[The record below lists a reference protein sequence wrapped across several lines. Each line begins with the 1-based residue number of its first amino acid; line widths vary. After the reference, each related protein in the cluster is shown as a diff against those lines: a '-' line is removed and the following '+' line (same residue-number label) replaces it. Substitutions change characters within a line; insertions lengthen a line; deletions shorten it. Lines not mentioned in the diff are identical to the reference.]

1 MSVVFALATPPAKS
15 AICVFRV
22 SGAGCLDGLSKLIKG
37 SGYNFGSFHLKSFFG
52 VDGLIDKAG
61 LVVFKGPNSYTG
73 EDSFEVYAHGS
84 LGVMSAL
91 VKAFEG
97 VGFEE
102 AAGGEFTK
110 RAFLNNKI
118 SLNEAE
124 SVADLID
131 AVDEKEIRLVGRS
144 LFGELSKDI
153 IMLAESIDFL
163 RVRVEAE
170 IDFSDEGNE
179 YLDGGLLDDL
189 LVVKN
194 NVASFI
200 SGCVNKKNH
209 YQKNNVLLVG
219 PVNSGKSSVFNR
231 LLGFERAIVSDMPGT
246 TRDIVSSELFYE
258 SNSFA
263 VFDSAGLRDTDDFV
277 EGVGIKN
284 TLKEIKS
291 ADLVVGVFEIYN
303 KDMIDKF
310 KNLSKDG
317 AFVCIQ
323 NKIDINSKEE
333 GFFDCCVSAKT
344 GDGFED
350 LKQIVVSFFD
360 SDMGIKQ
367 EKQKYL
373 IRERHENIFNNV
385 LLNLGSACEG
395 LEQNNSLELVAED
408 LKNARS
414 GFDELVGKKFSDS
427 LLGDIFSSYCIGK

>member
-22 SGAGCLDGLSKLIKG
+22 SGAGCFEGLSKLIKG
-37 SGYNFGSFHLKSFFG
+37 SGYDFGSFHLKSFFG
-52 VDGLIDKAG
+52 VNGLIDRAG

-102 AAGGEFTK
+102 AVGGEFTK

-131 AVDEKEIRLVGRS
+131 AVDEKEVRLVGKS
-144 LFGELSKDI
+144 LFGDLSKDI
-153 IMLAESIDFL
+153 VMLAESIDFL

-179 YLDGGLLDDL
+179 YLDGGILGDL

-194 NVASFI
+194 NVDSFVR
-200 SGCVNKKNH
+200 GCVNKKNH
-209 YQKNNVLLVG
+209 YQKNNILLVG

-231 LLGFERAIVSDMPGT
+231 LLGFERAIVSDVPGT

-277 EGVGIKN
+277 EGVGIKK
-284 TLKEIKS
+284 TLKEIKN
-291 ADLVVGVFEIYN
+291 ADLIIGVFEAYD
-303 KDMIDKF
+303 KDMINRF
-310 KNLSKDG
+310 KNLSKSG
-317 AFVCIQ
+317 GFVCVQ
-323 NKIDINSKEE
+323 NKTDINPKEE
-333 GFFDCCVSAKT
+333 GVFDCCVSAKT
-344 GDGFED
+344 GDGFDD
-350 LKQIVVSFFD
+350 LKQIIVNFFD
-360 SDMGIKQ
+360 SDMIIKQ
-367 EKQKYL
+367 EKQTYL
-373 IRERHENIFNNV
+373 IRERHENIFSSV
-385 LLNLGSACEG
+385 LLSLGSAYEG